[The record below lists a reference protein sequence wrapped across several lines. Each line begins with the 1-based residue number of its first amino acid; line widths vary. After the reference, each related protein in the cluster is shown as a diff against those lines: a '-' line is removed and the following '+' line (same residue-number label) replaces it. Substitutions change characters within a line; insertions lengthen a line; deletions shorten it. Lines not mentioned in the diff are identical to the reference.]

1 MILDIVGLQIS
12 VPEFILTIIS
22 FFLFMFLLNKFLFKP
37 VLSFMDARKARI
49 DEGLAEG
56 KKAEA
61 ALEENKA
68 QLAQELAQTG
78 ADARGV
84 INAARS
90 DAEKAKGEVLN
101 AAHAEAEQLHKNVRE
116 RVKNEEKAEGRNME
130 KPPQKRSETGS
141 LVVTKSY
148 GTRQRPPINAT
159 GSGAIAGKENAS
171 TFAGRNEDTAPQKAA
186 QVPPERIPELF
197 RDKRVEEWRASSDE
211 SSGKRDGDSGQGG
224 NGDEVD
230 TDELNEE
237 LDDLNCIRED
247 YSGEATG
254 IGPEEID
261 LIIDLCNGKD
271 IPTDKRLSLLRAIHH
286 IKDTQI
292 ERSILESING
302 SDSRISKFLDEAEQ
316 MSEAAPDSD

>member
-101 AAHAEAEQLHKNVRE
+101 AAHA
-116 RVKNEEKAEGRNME
+116 
-130 KPPQKRSETGS
+130 
-141 LVVTKSY
+141 
-148 GTRQRPPINAT
+148 
-159 GSGAIAGKENAS
+159 
-171 TFAGRNEDTAPQKAA
+171 
-186 QVPPERIPELF
+186 
-197 RDKRVEEWRASSDE
+197 
-211 SSGKRDGDSGQGG
+211 
-224 NGDEVD
+224 
-230 TDELNEE
+230 
-237 LDDLNCIRED
+237 
-247 YSGEATG
+247 
-254 IGPEEID
+254 
-261 LIIDLCNGKD
+261 
-271 IPTDKRLSLLRAIHH
+271 
-286 IKDTQI
+286 
-292 ERSILESING
+292 
-302 SDSRISKFLDEAEQ
+302 
-316 MSEAAPDSD
+316 

>member
-1 MILDIVGLQIS
+1 MKEEQKKGRRRS
-12 VPEFILTIIS
+12 
-22 FFLFMFLLNKFLFKP
+22 K
-37 VLSFMDARKARI
+37 
-49 DEGLAEG
+49 G
-56 KKAEA
+56 KAEKKDVLVA
-61 ALEENKA
+61 PESEKRNVTTAKTEVK
-68 QLAQELAQTG
+68 
-78 ADARGV
+78 DK
-84 INAARS
+84 
-90 DAEKAKGEVLN
+90 EKAEV
-101 AAHAEAEQLHKNVRE
+101 K
-116 RVKNEEKAEGRNME
+116 EKAEGRNME
-130 KPPQKRSETGS
+130 KPPQKRSETDS

-148 GTRQRPPINAT
+148 GIRQRPPINVT
-159 GSGAIAGKENAS
+159 GSGTIAGKENAS
-171 TFAGRNEDTAPQKAA
+171 TFAGRNEDTAPQKVA

-211 SSGKRDGDSGQGG
+211 SSGKPDGDSGQGG

-237 LDDLNCIRED
+237 LDDLNCIREE

-316 MSEAAPDSD
+316 MGGAAPDRD